1 MKYHQFALPEVI
13 SRRHVLNA
21 KLSDP
26 EIITISICGELAGID
41 SENAWFSS
49 VIFLIESVVLCAL
62 FTVLILSKMNKPL
75 SSMIYS
81 YPPAIV
87 DRVIELGLI
96 ADTDRKTS
104 STKKALKQKWPA
116 VIVFGIVL
124 GVFVW

>member
-13 SRRHVLNA
+13 SRRRVLNA
-21 KLSDP
+21 KLSDL